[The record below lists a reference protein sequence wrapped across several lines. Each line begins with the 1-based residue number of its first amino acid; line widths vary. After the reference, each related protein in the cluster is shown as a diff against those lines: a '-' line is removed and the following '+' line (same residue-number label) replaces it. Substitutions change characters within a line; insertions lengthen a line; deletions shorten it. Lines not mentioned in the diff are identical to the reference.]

1 VLIKVLIFCL
11 FLFVNLKA
19 DYKDGEVIFKNKCSS
34 CHSDFVSVNTIKEN
48 FFEKNNKLLKLK
60 APTVNMLAY
69 AIMDSPKKIGDPNDE
84 DMRQIEIENY
94 LKSYLEKPD
103 KFNSICDEHILK
115 FYETKKAILDLKNED
130 HTNLAIF
137 FMEYKNNLAKN
148 IEEKEL
154 VQNDETSIL
163 KKAQKDNKKIIV
175 YATSKTCFYCKKM
188 DKEVLNLADIKK
200 KIDENYVYIKIDV
213 DETKLPFELQKVY
226 KEITPTFFLVSK
238 EGTYI
243 KQYPGSWTKS
253 DFIEILKEN
262 IKE

>member
-1 VLIKVLIFCL
+1 VLIKVLLFCL

-130 HTNLAIF
+130 YTNLAIF
-137 FMEYKNNLAKN
+137 FMEYKNNLVKTQEN
-148 IEEKEL
+148 KVL
-154 VQNDETSIL
+154 LSNDETLIL
-163 KKAQKDNKKIIV
+163 EKAQKQNKKIIV
-175 YATSKTCFYCKKM
+175 YATSESCYFCKKM
-188 DKEVLNLADIKK
+188 DRDVLNLKEIKN
-200 KIDENYVYIKIDV
+200 KIDENYVYMKVDV

-226 KEITPTFFLVSK
+226 KE
-238 EGTYI
+238 
-243 KQYPGSWTKS
+243 TKKS
-253 DFIEILKEN
+253 MF
-262 IKE
+262 